1 MTYVIWMLVA
11 RSYAMLLAVYN
22 TVVGLVAV
30 GAEWPMALLY
40 MYRQALFVKI
50 RKQLFTSENK
60 EN

>member
-1 MTYVIWMLVA
+1 MLVA